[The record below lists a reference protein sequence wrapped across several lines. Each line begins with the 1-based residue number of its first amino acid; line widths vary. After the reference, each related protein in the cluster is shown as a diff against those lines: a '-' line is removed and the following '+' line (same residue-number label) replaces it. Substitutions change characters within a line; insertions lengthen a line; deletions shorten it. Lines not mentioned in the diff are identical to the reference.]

1 MRVLLRH
8 AVVDSTWLIPNGT
21 ARRFISHMSYHMRM
35 MMSNRKALLSKHAAR
50 AARVGGLDRVTIV
63 ARTNTWEAKI
73 RIAEWQTR
81 FLTSTSTPAPKLRIW
96 LYGGGWK
103 LAATPRYSR
112 EV

>member
-63 ARTNTWEAKI
+63 ARTNTWGAKI
-73 RIAEWQTR
+73 SIAEWQTR
-81 FLTSTSTPAPKLRIW
+81 ISTSAPAPKLRIW

-103 LAATPRYSR
+103 LAARPRHTR